1 MTTLPIRASLPATIA
16 PMRRPFLVA
25 LLVVVT
31 ACTGTSGSSSSS
43 VSSSSTP
50 SPYPSGLPAGM
61 PSSFGDAVGP
71 GDVPAAALV
80 PLKAQVTGS
89 WRASTSA
96 GDAIVVAWEMPGGD
110 PFRTDRGIAAW
121 RRFDDGGAPWRPVW
135 GHAYLAG
142 RAPVETVSA
151 QIADVTGDGS
161 EDAVILAET
170 GGSGACGTTSVV
182 DLATGAVVYRSA
194 GCDRTVDPNVDP
206 PGLVVREAVYLPG
219 DAHCCPSK
227 VRTTVLVD
235 TGGTWQ
241 TASTE
246 TSTP

>member
-1 MTTLPIRASLPATIA
+1 MQRL
-16 PMRRPFLVA
+16 FLVT
-25 LLVVVT
+25 LLIVAVGCS
-31 ACTGTSGSSSSS
+31 ASSPPPSDLSAPAA
-43 VSSSSTP
+43 P
-50 SPYPSGLPAGM
+50 SPEPSRLPAGLP
-61 PSSFGDAVGP
+61 PSFADAVAP

-89 WRASTSA
+89 WAAATTA

-135 GHAYLAG
+135 GRAYPTG
-142 RAPVETVSA
+142 RAPVQNLTA

-161 EDAVILAET
+161 GDAVILAET

-182 DLATGAVVYRSA
+182 DLAEGSVIYRSS
-194 GCDRTVDPNVDP
+194 GCDRTVDPNADP
-206 PGLVVREAVYLPG
+206 PGLVVREAVYRPG
-219 DAHCCPSK
+219 DAHCCPSN

-235 TGGTWQ
+235 DGDTWA
-241 TASTE
+241 TAHVRT
-246 TSTP
+246 TTP

>member
-1 MTTLPIRASLPATIA
+1 
-16 PMRRPFLVA
+16 MRLPFLVA
-25 LLVVVT
+25 LLVVAT
-31 ACTGTSGSSSSS
+31 ACTGSGASSPSAQPAASA
-43 VSSSSTP
+43 
-50 SPYPSGLPAGM
+50 SPYPSGLPADL
-61 PSSFGDAVGP
+61 PPSFGGAVGP
-71 GDVPAAALV
+71 GDVPVAALV

-89 WRASTSA
+89 WRASTAA

-110 PFRTDRGIAAW
+110 PFRTDRGIAVW

-135 GHAYLAG
+135 GHAYPAG
-142 RAPVETVSA
+142 RAPVENVSA
-151 QIADVTGDGS
+151 QVADVTGDGS

-182 DLATGAVVYRSA
+182 DLATGAVIYRST
-194 GCDRTVDPNVDP
+194 GCDRTVDPNADP
-206 PGLVVREAVYLPG
+206 AGLVVREAVYRPG

-235 TGGTWQ
+235 NAGTWQ
-241 TASTE
+241 TSSVQ

>member
-1 MTTLPIRASLPATIA
+1 MTLPADAALTATIA
-16 PMRRPFLVA
+16 PMRRPFLA
-25 LLVVVT
+25 AILLVAV
-31 ACTGTSGSSSSS
+31 ACTGSTGAPTSSQTPS
-43 VSSSSTP
+43 P

-61 PSSFGDAVGP
+61 PPSFGDAVGP
-71 GDVPAAALV
+71 GDVPVAALV

-89 WRASTSA
+89 WRASTAA

-135 GHAYLAG
+135 GRAYPAG
-142 RAPVETVSA
+142 RTPVENVSA

-161 EDAVILAET
+161 QDAVILAET

-182 DLATGAVVYRSA
+182 DLATGALVYRST
-194 GCDRTVDPNVDP
+194 GCDRTVDPNADP
-206 PGLVVREAVYLPG
+206 PGLLVREAVFRPG
-219 DAHCCPSK
+219 DAHCCPST

-235 TGGTWQ
+235 QGGTWE
-241 TASTE
+241 TASTHTE
-246 TSTP
+246 KP

>member
-1 MTTLPIRASLPATIA
+1 MSRL
-16 PMRRPFLVA
+16 FLVA
-25 LLVVVT
+25 VALIAV
-31 ACTGTSGSSSSS
+31 ACSGPDGASSDIPASAS
-43 VSSSSTP
+43 P
-50 SPYPSGLPAGM
+50 SPYPSALPAGL
-61 PSSFGDAVGP
+61 PPSFGDAVGP

-89 WRASTSA
+89 WDASTAA

-135 GHAYLAG
+135 GRAYPTG
-142 RAPVETVSA
+142 HAPVQNLTA

-161 EDAVILAET
+161 DDAVVLAET

-182 DLATGAVVYRSA
+182 DLATGSLVYRSS
-194 GCDRTVDPNVDP
+194 GCDRTVDPNADP
-206 PGLVVREAVYLPG
+206 AGLVLREAVYRPG

-235 TGGTWQ
+235 NGGTWE
-241 TASTE
+241 TASVQTTE
-246 TSTP
+246 P

>member
-1 MTTLPIRASLPATIA
+1 
-16 PMRRPFLVA
+16 MRRLFLVVM
-25 LLVVVT
+25 LVVTT
-31 ACTGTSGSSSSS
+31 ACTAGSGTP
-43 VSSSSTP
+43 SSTQPTTP
-50 SPYPSGLPAGM
+50 SLAPSGLPAGLP
-61 PSSFGDAVGP
+61 PSFEDAVGP
-71 GDVPAAALV
+71 GDVPVAALV

-135 GHAYLAG
+135 GHAYPAG
-142 RAPVETVSA
+142 RAPVENVSA
-151 QIADVTGDGS
+151 QVADVTGDGS
-161 EDAVILAET
+161 DDAVILAET

-182 DLATGAVVYRSA
+182 DLATGAVVYRSS
-194 GCDRTVDPNVDP
+194 GCDRTIDPNADP
-206 PGLVVREAVYLPG
+206 PGLVVREAVYRPG

-235 TGGTWQ
+235 TDGGWQ
-241 TASTE
+241 TASVD